1 MNTKKMNIW
10 QEIDNAISESQR
22 GLFTTETREML
33 SGGDINQ
40 AYCLS
45 NKQNKYFVKVN
56 TVTCERMFLAESQG
70 LNALDL
76 TNSFRI
82 PKIITHGVFEDKAYL
97 VLEFIEV
104 KTTGNVVEFAKALAN
119 LHLKTHASF
128 GFEFNNFIGLNLQE
142 NNWCENWGEF
152 FINHRLKPQLKKLE
166 TSHSLGQTKKLLIS
180 ISEFLNQH
188 QPKPSLVHG
197 DLWQGNVSYLRN
209 GLPVV
214 YDPACYYADHEV
226 DLAMLELFG
235 SPGNNFFEHY
245 HKYYPIH
252 SGYSIRKEIYNLYHI
267 LNHANMFGGGY
278 VQQSKSMLEN
288 IARLLNFN

>member
-1 MNTKKMNIW
+1 MNIW
-10 QEIDNAISESQR
+10 NAIDDQVSENC
-22 GLFTTETREML
+22 GLLFSTESRQTL
-33 SGGDINQ
+33 SGGDINK

-45 NKQNKYFVKVN
+45 NKQDRYFVKIN
-56 TVTCERMFLAESQG
+56 KSTLESMFSAECIG
-70 LNALDL
+70 LNALVASK
-76 TNSFRI
+76 TFKI
-82 PKIITHGVFEDKAYL
+82 PKVIAKGVFEDKSYL
-97 VLEFIEV
+97 VLEFIEMIA
-104 KTTGNVVEFAKALAN
+104 TGNTFEFAKALAN

-128 GFEFNNFIGLNLQE
+128 GFESDNFIGLNIQE

-152 FINHRLKPQLKKLE
+152 FINYRLKPQLKKIE
-166 TSHSLGQTKKLLIS
+166 SSHSLGQTKRLLVS

-209 GLPVV
+209 GLPVI

-288 IARLLNFN
+288 IVRLLNFN